1 MSVHTHTHK
10 HTMKTKPINAHCGI
24 KSESLFLRYVFV
36 FVVRSVLLFR
46 PPRLKNMFEDSMVV
60 FTDYLTIG
68 SLRRFI
74 RDHM

>member
-1 MSVHTHTHK
+1 MGVNLHL
-10 HTMKTKPINAHCGI
+10 
-24 KSESLFLRYVFV
+24 EVVFV
-36 FVVRSVLLFR
+36 CLKLCVPVCVARSVLLFR

>member
-1 MSVHTHTHK
+1 MNLYFEVR
-10 HTMKTKPINAHCGI
+10 ICVCL
-24 KSESLFLRYVFV
+24 SETVCVPV

>member
-1 MSVHTHTHK
+1 MFVCLK
-10 HTMKTKPINAHCGI
+10 LCVP
-24 KSESLFLRYVFV
+24 V